1 MNNNLEKQ
9 SIRISLPSKGRLADD
24 CLYFLEKSGLDV
36 YKPNPRQYEASIP
49 SLPEVRIIFQRAS
62 DIVTSVRDG
71 SIDFGITGYDV
82 VAESNCEDKDFL
94 VIHDSLGF
102 GHCSLQ
108 MAIPENWEEIST
120 IDELADYSRQLGHPL
135 RIATKYKNLV
145 TKFLAPYNLDIHL
158 VSSEGTVEIA
168 PAIGYA
174 DVICDVVSSGL
185 TLSDNRLKMISGGK
199 ILASQSVLIANKK
212 SLENNPDAMRIART
226 LIELFEAY
234 LIAKDKFALFA
245 NMRGESPTSIADK
258 IFNGT
263 TIQGLQGPT
272 ISQVIVKNDAQN
284 WYAVN
289 IVVSKSELFKAIS
302 ELREI
307 GGSGVIVVPVNYI
320 FDEEPPRYRKLLDKL
335 QQDKIG

>member
-1 MNNNLEKQ
+1 MVGNDSCNAN
-9 SIRISLPSKGRLADD
+9 GA
-24 CLYFLEKSGLDV
+24 CYFAGFASGSA
-36 YKPNPRQYEASIP
+36 NIGSNACNSYEAC
-49 SLPEVRIIFQRAS
+49 
-62 DIVTSVRDG
+62 
-71 SIDFGITGYDV
+71 YDV
-82 VAESNCEDKDFL
+82 GGSAGNSAEIGKDACNGYQACYDAAYGTGTITIGAGSCNGYESCYEAAYEGNAAIDKGSC
-94 VIHDSLGF
+94 IGYEACYNAGYNGGAIIGAGACLG
-102 GHCSLQ
+102 
-108 MAIPENWEEIST
+108 
-120 IDELADYSRQLGHPL
+120 DYACYDAG
-135 RIATKYKNLV
+135 Y
-145 TKFLAPYNLDIHL
+145 
-158 VSSEGTVEIA
+158 EGTVEIA

-245 NMRGESPTSIADK
+245 NMRGESPASIADK
-258 IFNGT
+258 MFNGT

-272 ISQVIVKNDAQN
+272 ISQVIVKNDTQN

-335 QQDKIG
+335 QQNEIVFPN